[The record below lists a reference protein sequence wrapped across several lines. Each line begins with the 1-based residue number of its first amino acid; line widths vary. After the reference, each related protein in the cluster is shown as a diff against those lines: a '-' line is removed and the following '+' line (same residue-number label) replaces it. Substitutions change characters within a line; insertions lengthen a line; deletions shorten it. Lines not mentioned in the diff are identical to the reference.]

1 MRDPVLE
8 MRDRQLRWL
17 VLVSNLPGLVGY
29 IHRVVARR
37 GRQWHEPNK
46 ALRTALRAVG
56 WTPRRNMMCLRAQVW
71 PEVMAEAGYPGEVL
85 LQPVDDFPMLGAV
98 FTDGS
103 VCQTGGAAA
112 VRPEEEEVRTR
123 RVPTPRSSTH
133 CELVALLPWSSL
145 QHRF

>member
-1 MRDPVLE
+1 
-8 MRDRQLRWL
+8 
-17 VLVSNLPGLVGY
+17 
-29 IHRVVARR
+29 
-37 GRQWHEPNK
+37 
-46 ALRTALRAVG
+46 
-56 WTPRRNMMCLRAQVW
+56 MMCLRAQVW

-85 LQPVDDFPMLGAV
+85 LHPVDDFPMLGAV

-133 CELVALLPWSSL
+133 CELVALLLALELSPTQILTDSL
-145 QHRF
+145 AALTMS